1 MRIATLAAA
10 LLLAAACSKTLKVE
24 TDPKKGGV
32 DIDVQ
37 QAGVAEGWRGT
48 LSSVGGSS
56 VSGTASGTT
65 ANEMSM
71 VKVTLTGGTA
81 GATYPW
87 HVHEGKCTDA
97 SPPIVSNPSEYP
109 PLVVG
114 AGGTATANA
123 HVTVKL
129 NESKNYIINI
139 HASPTNLGTIIACGD
154 FND

>member
-1 MRIATLAAA
+1 MRIMKLAAA
-10 LLLAAACSKTLKVE
+10 LLLAAACSKTVKVE
-24 TDPKKGGV
+24 TDPKTAKV

-37 QAGVAEGWRGT
+37 KPGVAETWSGT
-48 LSSVGGSS
+48 ISSVGGSS
-56 VSGTASGTT
+56 VSATAKGSTASD
-65 ANEMSM
+65 MSM
-71 VKVTLTGGTA
+71 ITVTLTGGQA

-114 AGGTATANA
+114 AGGTATATA

-129 NESKNYIINI
+129 NEAKNYIINI
-139 HASPTNLGTIIACGD
+139 HASPTNLGTIVACGD

>member
-1 MRIATLAAA
+1 MRIAKLAAA
-10 LLLAAACSKTLKVE
+10 LLLAAACSKTVKVE
-24 TDPKKGGV
+24 TDPKTASV
-32 DIDVQ
+32 DVDVQ
-37 QAGVAEGWRGT
+37 KPGTAEGWKGT
-48 LSSVGGSS
+48 ISAVGA
-56 VSGTASGTT
+56 SGVNATATGTT
-65 ANEMSM
+65 ASDMSM
-71 VKVTLTGGTA
+71 VTVNLTGGQA

-87 HVHEGKCTDA
+87 HVHEGKCSDA

-114 AGGTATANA
+114 AGGTATASA

-129 NESKNYIINI
+129 NEAKNYIINI